1 MRKINVKKITKMKS
15 SIKAISPVISVLL
28 LIAIAVVASLVA
40 YAWIMGYIGGT
51 TTKAGNSVVIQSFT
65 TNGNLVVYVQNNGQ
79 GTVHLK
85 QDSSVYVNTVLKN
98 ILRVNG
104 NDVGTGTLIPI
115 SVGQTV
121 SLTIDYVPQ
130 PNEKLTIKIVTVEGT
145 TMQTAGSA
153 SNTGSQT
160 PLSVTFSA
168 NPYGGRND
176 NTIFSFTI
184 YCRTSH
190 CTFSH
195 R

>member
-15 SIKAISPVISVLL
+15 SIKAISRVISVL
-28 LIAIAVVASLVA
+28 LIAIAVVALVA

-104 NDVGTGTLIPI
+104 NDVGTGTLI
-115 SVGQTV
+115 
-121 SLTIDYVPQ
+121 Y
-130 PNEKLTIKIVTVEGT
+130 
-145 TMQTAGSA
+145 
-153 SNTGSQT
+153 
-160 PLSVTFSA
+160 
-168 NPYGGRND
+168 
-176 NTIFSFTI
+176 
-184 YCRTSH
+184 
-190 CTFSH
+190 
-195 R
+195 